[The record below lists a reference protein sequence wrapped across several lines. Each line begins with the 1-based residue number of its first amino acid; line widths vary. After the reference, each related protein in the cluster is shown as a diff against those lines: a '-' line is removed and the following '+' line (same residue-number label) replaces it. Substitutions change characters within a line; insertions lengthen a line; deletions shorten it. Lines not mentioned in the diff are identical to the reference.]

1 MSAHILRPTD
11 SVRRA
16 VESVPLFFAGEG
28 ELLIEA
34 QSGAQ
39 SLNNSIWVVS
49 RDSGNGAP
57 ERFAVRLVD
66 PVSGEHLGIDRA
78 EEAAVV
84 RAAAAAG
91 VTPEIL
97 YYDTSTGTMV
107 TPWIEGARSPGRADL
122 HEPRVL
128 RRLLEVVRRLHAV
141 TELPG
146 TPGGAGGSAAVHARI
161 RHLVDRAHRS
171 GLELPPGIDVALRR
185 LDEIEAQSKAAA
197 ATPGLNHN
205 DLWENNILDNG
216 DRLYL
221 VDWEFSGLGDG
232 RYDLATISMAGG
244 FDARMDDVLLG
255 EYGLA
260 GPQAVAEL
268 EAAKWV
274 VRFFEAVW
282 SLVMQGL
289 KGRRSESG
297 FDYADHAAYMFAS
310 LAAGPR

>member
-16 VESVPLFFAGEG
+16 VESVPLFAGAG
-28 ELLIEA
+28 DLLIEA
-34 QSGAQ
+34 QTGTQ

-49 RDSGNGAP
+49 DGSGDAAP

-78 EEAAVV
+78 EEAAVA

-97 YYDTSTGTMV
+97 YYDTATGTMV
-107 TPWIEGARSPGRADL
+107 TPWVEGTRSPGRADL

-128 RRLLEVVRRLHAV
+128 RRLVEVVRRLHAV
-141 TELPG
+141 TEAPG
-146 TPGGAGGSAAVHARI
+146 MPEGAGRSAAVHARI
-161 RHLVDRAHRS
+161 RHLVDRARRS
-171 GLELPPGIDVALRR
+171 GLELPPGIDAALRR
-185 LDEIEAQSKAAA
+185 LDEIEAQSEAA
-197 ATPGLNHN
+197 ATPPALNHN
-205 DLWENNILDNG
+205 DLWENNVLDDG
-216 DRLYL
+216 ARLYL
-221 VDWEFSGLGDG
+221 VDWEFSGFGDG
-232 RYDLATISMAGG
+232 RFDLATISMAGG

-274 VRFFEAVW
+274 VCLFEAVW
-282 SLVMQGL
+282 SLVMQSI

-310 LAAGPR
+310 LAVGPR